1 MIVFDLKCGNG
12 HRFEAWFR
20 DSATYDVQAAAGEV
34 SCAVCGDTDIAKALM
49 APNITTGKD
58 RDRARADH
66 PRLKAL
72 LDNAHKAMREL
83 RQHVEATHENVGASF
98 PEEVR
103 KMHYGETEERPV
115 YGDASLEDAR
125 DLTEEG
131 IAILPLGLRR
141 TQA

>member
-20 DSATYDVQAAAGEV
+20 DSAAYDAQADAGEV

-49 APNITTGKD
+49 APNITTGED
-58 RDRARADH
+58 RARARADH
-66 PRLKAL
+66 PRLKDLMHTAL
-72 LDNAHKAMREL
+72 REF
-83 RQHVEATHENVGASF
+83 RAHVEATHEDVGATF

-103 KMHYGETEERPV
+103 KMHYGEAAERPV
-115 YGDASLEDAR
+115 YGEASLEEAR
-125 DLTEEG
+125 ELTEEG
-131 IAILPLGLRR
+131 IDILPLGPAR